1 MSTLKLNTTMTG
13 FDYSQSKIY
22 IRFYDKANGF
32 GGGQVDLLIKTKDG
46 RILIDQ
52 QYLALEAIQNVYYT
66 ADKNKT
72 WFEFEVLQTDF
83 LEEAAFSPNSYFEV
97 QIKQSAERSYSDPVT
112 YYLTA
117 HNELSLNQEDGN
129 SILSNTIDCTYGLK
143 VRGTLAFDADAYCAD
158 KLFWYTVQLYGNER
172 CITRTRERIY
182 PTELNTVT
190 YSFDS
195 ANFTGENETNTYQI
209 VVTYGTKFG
218 YINQRSFG
226 FTKSSSAQTHTI
238 SLVSATPNPNTGAI
252 ALKYSS
258 PLAEN
263 TQLYRTN
270 LLTGQNELFVTV
282 KEAATEI
289 EDKSAAF
296 GVPYE
301 YNGVGPEILTTDDI
315 HLTTLADT
323 VIVKFNPKVTALK
336 RNVKDI
342 ITPTLGGEYPF
353 TRRNGQQRYRTF
365 NMEGLISCYQS
376 YDSVE
381 EARAAMEIGDYYH
394 NNPVL
399 KEIMIEKIFRDKVTD
414 FLYRDQVILFK
425 SMTEGNIFIRLS
437 NVSLTPNQQLGRRIY
452 TFTAQATEVCEANGE
467 NYNKYF
473 TPLDSVEL
481 TALVLYTTESI
492 TAKGV
497 GDLDTSID
505 INTIKNQVTNV
516 TEDIASIYLV
526 QETTTE

>member
-1 MSTLKLNTTMTG
+1 MSTLQLNTTMTG

-22 IRFYDKANGF
+22 IRFYDKTGDFTEGAA
-32 GGGQVDLLIKTKDG
+32 VDLLIKTKDG
-46 RILIDQ
+46 RQLVNK

-66 ADKNKT
+66 ADKNKV
-72 WFEFEVLQTDF
+72 WYEFEVLQTDF
-83 LEEAAFSPNSYFEV
+83 LEDTAFLPNSYFEV
-97 QIKQSAERSYSDPVT
+97 SIKKANEQSYSEPVT

-117 HNELSLNQEDGN
+117 HNELSLNQEGGN
-129 SILSNTIDCTYGLK
+129 SILNSAIDCVHGLK
-143 VRGTLAFDADAYCAD
+143 VRGVLAFDADAYCAD
-158 KLFWYTVQLYGNER
+158 KLFWYTVQLYSNEI

-195 ANFTGENETNTYQI
+195 ANFTGENNSYQI
-209 VVTYGTKFG
+209 VITYGTKFG

-226 FTKSSSAQTHTI
+226 FTKSDSVQPYTI
-238 SLVSATPNPNTGAI
+238 SLVSTKPNHSTGTI
-252 ALKYSS
+252 TLEYDS
-258 PLAEN
+258 PLVEN

-282 KEAATEI
+282 KEPTTEI

-323 VIVKFNPKVTALK
+323 VVVKFNPKITALK

-365 NMEGLISCYQS
+365 NIEGLISCYQS
-376 YDSVE
+376 YDSAE
-381 EARAAMEIGDYYH
+381 GARAAMEIGDYYN

-399 KEIMIEKIFRDKVTD
+399 KEVVIEKIFRDKITD

-452 TFTAQATEVCEANGE
+452 TFSAQATEVCEANGE

-473 TPLDSVEL
+473 TPLDKVEL
-481 TALVLYTTESI
+481 TTLVLYTTESI
-492 TAKGV
+492 TAEGV
-497 GDLDTSID
+497 MNETGKVDEAIELNERSYESPAVALT
-505 INTIKNQVTNV
+505 
-516 TEDIASIYLV
+516 

>member
-13 FDYSQSKIY
+13 FDYSQSKIQ
-22 IRFYDKANGF
+22 IRFYDQTNDFQKGAI
-32 GGGQVDLLIKTKDG
+32 DLLIKTKDG
-46 RILIDQ
+46 RTLVNK
-52 QYLALEAIQNVYYT
+52 QYLASKALENIYYT
-66 ADKNKT
+66 ADKNKA
-72 WFEFEVLQTDF
+72 WCEFEVLQTDF
-83 LEEAAFSPNSYFEV
+83 LEDTAFLPNSYFEV
-97 QIKQSAERSYSDPVT
+97 SIKKVNEQSYSEPVT
-112 YYLTA
+112 YYITA
-117 HNELSLNQEDGN
+117 HNELSLNQEGGN
-129 SILSNTIDCTYGLK
+129 SILNNTIDCSRGLK
-143 VRGTLAFDADAYCAD
+143 VRGTLVFDADAYCAD
-158 KLFWYTVQLYGNER
+158 KLFWYTVQLYNNET

-195 ANFTGENETNTYQI
+195 ANFTGENSTTNYQI
-209 VVTYGTKFG
+209 VITYGTKFG

-226 FTKSSSAQTHTI
+226 FTKSNSAQTHTI
-238 SLVSATPNPNTGAI
+238 SLVSATPNHNTGAI

-258 PLAEN
+258 PLVKN

-282 KEAATEI
+282 KEAATDI

-296 GVPYE
+296 GVPYT
-301 YNGVGPEILTTDDI
+301 YSGVGPEILTTDDI

-323 VIVKFNPKVTALK
+323 VIVKFNPKITALK

-365 NMEGLISCYQS
+365 NIEGLISCYQS

-381 EARAAMEIGDYYH
+381 EARAALEIGAYYN
-394 NNPVL
+394 NNPAL
-399 KEIMIEKIFRDKVTD
+399 KEIMIEKIFRDKITD

-425 SMTEGNIFIRLS
+425 SVTEGNIFIRLS

-473 TPLDSVEL
+473 TPLDKVEL
-481 TALVLYTTESI
+481 TTLVLYTTESI
-492 TAKGV
+492 TAEGV
-497 GDLDTSID
+497 MNEAGRVDETIELDARSYESPEIVLT
-505 INTIKNQVTNV
+505 
-516 TEDIASIYLV
+516 
-526 QETTTE
+526 QETTAE